1 MTAYIAALREALQQ
15 GLALLESAVAQPAG
29 LANDLRAMR
38 QALTDDAAAIPQP
51 TPHHDRPSPGQ
62 ALDAAALV
70 QRCVA
75 SLRNDGALDDGWV
88 TRAQLVL
95 DRVVAM
101 LGVEHRSPVAGKLR
115 GLYVIVDP
123 EVARGD
129 ALAAASAALNGGASA
144 IQWRDKT
151 RDKGDQLPDCL
162 RLMEICARHDALLI
176 VNDHA
181 DLAAACGAHGVHVGQ
196 HDLTIGDARRSLAPG
211 QVVGRSNATL
221 AEAEASQEAGA
232 DYLAVGAIYPSP
244 SKANTRPAG
253 LETLRSVS
261 RIARVP
267 VVAISGINESNVHEV
282 VSAGADAVAVISA
295 VVAAE
300 DPTSAARRLVE
311 RIEEARA
318 RRRPS

>member
-1 MTAYIAALREALQQ
+1 MTGYVGALREALHQ
-15 GLALLESAVAQPAG
+15 GLALLEGAVTQPIG
-29 LANDLRAMR
+29 LTHDLRSLR
-38 QALTDDAAAIPQP
+38 QALPGAVEAPPQP
-51 TPHHDRPSPGQ
+51 THGRERPSPGQ
-62 ALDAAALV
+62 ALDATALA

-75 SLRNDGALDDGWV
+75 SLGAVGALDGAWV
-88 TRAQLVL
+88 ARARLVL
-95 DRVVAM
+95 DRVEAR
-101 LGVEHRSPVAGKLR
+101 LGVEHRAPLAQKLR

-129 ALAAASAALNGGASA
+129 VLGAAKAALEGGACA
-144 IQWRDKT
+144 IQWRDKA

-162 RLMEICARHDALLI
+162 RLMEMCARHDALLI

-211 QVVGRSNATL
+211 QIVGRSNATL

-232 DYLAVGAIYPSP
+232 DYLAVGAIFPSP

-261 RIARVP
+261 AIARVP
-267 VVAISGINESNVHEV
+267 LVAISGINEGNVGEV
-282 VSAGADAVAVISA
+282 VAAGADAVAVISA
-295 VVAAE
+295 VIAAE
-300 DPTSAARRLVE
+300 DPGEAARRMVE
-311 RIEEARA
+311 RIEAARA
-318 RRRPS
+318 QRSQA